1 MDKDIT
7 AIMDIICEILDV
19 KKDEVQMETYVIR
32 DLGAESIDLLE
43 LAVTLA
49 DLFKIEISDE
59 DIFLK
64 SLRVYIEDARDR
76 KISPDTLLAE
86 KYPFLSRSRIR
97 DILADLDEGPVLKVR
112 DLLDYVQQKTA

>member
-1 MDKDIT
+1 MDKNIT

-19 KKDEVQMETYVIR
+19 ENEQVQAETYVIR

-43 LAVTLA
+43 LAVTLS

-64 SLRVYIEDARDR
+64 SLRGYIEDAKDR
-76 KISPDTLLAE
+76 KISPEPLLAE
-86 KYPFLSRSRIR
+86 KYPFLCRSRIR

-112 DLLDYVQQKTA
+112 DLLDYVHQKTA